1 MFPHLQQPI
10 MIGPVRLKNRLT
22 AAPCVSNL
30 ATEDGFVT
38 ERLVDLYHARGK
50 GGWSLVTVEAAYIR
64 PDGTNFPRMLGI
76 NDDRQIPGL
85 KELADVIHEGGA
97 VAGIQLQHSGRA
109 AAVPQPIGPSDT
121 APLWRGKRARTLS
134 DAEVEGLIQAHV
146 DAALRAKAAGFD
158 LVNLHAAH
166 GFLLQQFMS
175 PLTNH
180 RKDRWGERTAFV
192 CEVIRRVKKA
202 VGPNM
207 ALVMRIS
214 GDECLGEAGL
224 TIEDMAE
231 MAPKFVEAGI
241 DSLDVSAGARE
252 SIEWIT
258 QPLYMKR
265 GVIVHLAEA
274 IKKVVDVPVVT
285 AGRIMEAKHA
295 EVLVKSGRTDLVSM
309 TRAMICDPDLPRKSF
324 AGMPEEVRH
333 CLACDACINSERQ
346 GHRVICAMNY
356 DIGRFRWEYE
366 IKPSQE
372 PKRIMVVG
380 GGIAGMEVARVAALR
395 GHQVSIYEKS
405 SELGGAVRLVAANIP
420 HVYTTDLEHS
430 VKYLKRELSKL
441 PVEIHLNT
449 AVDEELVRRI
459 QPDVVVIASGSRA
472 GMPALPVTLGQG
484 LHLID
489 DYLAER
495 PPLGD
500 TVAVWGGHY
509 GPEIAWSVINQKKH
523 AILIDEGEE
532 VAAAPYIYPA
542 RRTVLLKELKEA
554 GAVIVTGRVVAIEP
568 GQVVVEDPASG
579 DTRTIQADTTLVAL
593 QRKPNAEIGD
603 RIRALG
609 LNVHVVEC
617 GDCKSPRNIA
627 VAMHE
632 ANAVARA
639 I

>member
-10 MIGPVRLKNRLT
+10 MIGPIRLKNRLT
-22 AAPCVSNL
+22 AGPCVSNL
-30 ATEDGFVT
+30 ATEEGYVT
-38 ERLVDLYHARGK
+38 ERLVDIYHARGK
-50 GGWSLVTVEAAYIR
+50 GGWALVTVEAAYIR
-64 PDGTNFPRMLGI
+64 ADGTNFPRMLGI
-76 NDDRQIPGL
+76 NDDKQVPGL

-97 VAGIQLQHSGRA
+97 VVGIQLQHSGRA

-121 APLWRGKRARTLS
+121 APPWRGKRARTLT
-134 DAEVEGLIQAHV
+134 DAEIEDLIQAHV

-175 PLTNH
+175 PFTNH

-192 CEVIRRVKKA
+192 CEVISRVKKA

-207 ALVMRIS
+207 AVVMRIS
-214 GDECLGEAGL
+214 GDEFLGKSGL
-224 TIEDMAE
+224 TIDDMVE
-231 MAPKFVEAGI
+231 MAPRFVEAGA
-241 DSLDVSAGARE
+241 DSLDVSAGSRE

-274 IKKVVDVPVVT
+274 IKKVVNVPVVT

-295 EVLVKSGRTDLVSM
+295 EALIKTGKADLVSM
-309 TRAMICDPDLPRKSF
+309 TRAMLCDPDLPRKSF

-333 CLACDACINSERQ
+333 CLACDACINSDRQ
-346 GHRVICAMNY
+346 GYRVICAMNY
-356 DIGRFRWEYE
+356 DVGRFRWEYE
-366 IKPSQE
+366 IKPAAE
-372 PKRIMVVG
+372 PKRVMVVG
-380 GGIAGMEVARVAALR
+380 GGVAGMEVARVAALR
-395 GHQVSIYEKS
+395 GHKVSLYEKAP
-405 SELGGAVRLVAANIP
+405 ELGGAVRLVASNIP

-430 VKYLKRELSKL
+430 VKYLKREVAKL

-449 AVDEELVRRI
+449 AVDEELVRQV
-459 QPDVVVIASGSRA
+459 QPDVVVIASGSWA
-472 GMPALPVTLGQG
+472 GVPAFPVSLGEG
-484 LHLID
+484 VYLID

-495 PPLGD
+495 PPLGE
-500 TVAVWGGHY
+500 TVVVWGGLY
-509 GPEIAWSVINQKKH
+509 GPEIAWSVLKQKRQ
-523 AILIDEGEE
+523 AILIDEGED
-532 VAAAPYIYPA
+532 VAMAPYIYPA
-542 RRTVLLKELKEA
+542 RRTVLLRELKEA
-554 GAVIVTGRVVAIEP
+554 GAVIIPGRVVAIEP
-568 GQVVVEDPASG
+568 GHVVIEDPATG
-579 DTRTIQADTTLVAL
+579 DTRKIRADTTLVAL
-593 QRKPNAEIGD
+593 RRKPNAEIGD

-609 LNVHVVEC
+609 LNLHVVEC

-627 VAMHE
+627 VTMHE